1 MINTLPIPQKIALYI
16 QQLSPKILKK
26 TSFMLKNIMEF
37 DFIDHTIYNHK
48 LVTPQPEVILDRKK
62 LDKSHSFSDI
72 EIDILFDVFCKQR
85 KAYDGTISKNSFW
98 NILGKACPLLQK
110 PSLFRSKLF
119 TIFHDSS
126 TESGVTI
133 YEFILA
139 VSVLSNR
146 STIMSKYQLAYEIVF
161 KNKILDLSIF
171 SDLPT
176 VDDTDVLFRVE
187 YPSGKTDITRSMFIG
202 YWTKLFESNINRDE
216 FEKILNIS
224 NSSRAVLFFPFWFS
238 LPIESAFEN

>member
-1 MINTLPIPQKIALYI
+1 MIDTLPIPQKIALYI

-37 DFIDHTIYNHK
+37 DFIDHTTIYNHK

-62 LDKSHSFSDI
+62 LNKFHSFSDM
-72 EIDILFDVFCKQR
+72 EIDILFNVFCKQR

-98 NILGKACPLLQK
+98 NLLGKACPLLQK
-110 PSLFRSKLF
+110 PSLLRSKLF
-119 TIFHDSS
+119 SIFHDSS
-126 TESGVTI
+126 TESGGVTI

-176 VDDTDVLFRVE
+176 VDNTDVLFRVE
-187 YPSGKTDITRSMFIG
+187 YPSGKTNITRLMFIT
-202 YWTKLFESNINRDE
+202 YWAKLFESNMNLDE
-216 FEKILNIS
+216 FEKIS

-238 LPIESAFEN
+238 LPIESASFAN